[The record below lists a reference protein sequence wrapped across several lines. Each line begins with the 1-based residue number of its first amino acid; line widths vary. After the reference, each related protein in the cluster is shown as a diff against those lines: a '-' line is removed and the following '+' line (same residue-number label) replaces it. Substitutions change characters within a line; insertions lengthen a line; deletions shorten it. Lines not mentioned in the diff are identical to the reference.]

1 MDNDAPTTNLNVTDI
16 PLQHLEAIQRQAD
29 RRGWSRLQMIR
40 HILAQAAAKELRK
53 ANAAAAEVNAK
64 QAA

>member
-1 MDNDAPTTNLNVTDI
+1 MDNKANTTNLNLTDV
-16 PLQHLEAIQRQAD
+16 PLLHLEAIGKQAE
-29 RRGWSRLQMIR
+29 RRGWSRVQMIR
-40 HILAQAAAKELRK
+40 HILAQAAARELRK

>member
-1 MDNDAPTTNLNVTDI
+1 MDYTPKTFKMDATVAED
-16 PLQHLEAIQRQAD
+16 LEKIAKREERTQTAIVERAL
-29 RRGWSRLQMIR
+29 RAYI
-40 HILAQAAAKELRK
+40 AQSK